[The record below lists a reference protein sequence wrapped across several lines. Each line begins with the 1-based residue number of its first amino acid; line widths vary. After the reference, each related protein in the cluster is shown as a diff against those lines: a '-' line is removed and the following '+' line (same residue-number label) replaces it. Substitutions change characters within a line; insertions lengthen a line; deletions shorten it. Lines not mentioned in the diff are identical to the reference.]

1 MKRVDMRETREVPS
15 TVALTAVG
23 SASAAVSSPAHA
35 AAFSESELAD
45 IEARYPEG
53 LSTQE
58 IVELFAA
65 QGERLSE
72 ATFRKY
78 VQLGLLPRS
87 VRVGRKGKHRG
98 SQGRYPASV
107 VRQIDAVRLWM
118 AQGFT
123 IQDIQRE
130 FLCVRSDIDALSR
143 LLTQVLGALS
153 QAAAER
159 TGATQDDMLA
169 RAVIDAHQS
178 ADALIEKLR
187 TIEQRLAM
195 RARMARAAV

>member
-1 MKRVDMRETREVPS
+1 MKRVDTP
-15 TVALTAVG
+15 LTSV
-23 SASAAVSSPAHA
+23 SPAGSTA
-35 AAFSESELAD
+35 AHFDEGELLE

-58 IVELFAA
+58 IVELFSLR
-65 QGERLSE
+65 GERFSE

-107 VRQIDAVRLWM
+107 VRQIEAVRRLM

-123 IQDIQRE
+123 IQHIQRE
-130 FLCVRSDIDALSR
+130 FLNLRQLNQLLANLEQAMRGPAASGGDEILGRALGDARENSDSL
-143 LLTQVLGALS
+143 V
-153 QAAAER
+153 
-159 TGATQDDMLA
+159 
-169 RAVIDAHQS
+169 
-178 ADALIEKLR
+178 EKLR
-187 TIEQRLAM
+187 AIEQRLAM

>member
-1 MKRVDMRETREVPS
+1 MPNVAPS
-15 TVALTAVG
+15 SLAQ
-23 SASAAVSSPAHA
+23 SSPA
-35 AAFSESELAD
+35 AFGEAELAD
-45 IEARYPEG
+45 IEARFPEG

-65 QGERLSE
+65 RGERLSE

-98 SQGRYPASV
+98 SQGRYPAGV
-107 VRQIDAVRLWM
+107 VRQIEAVRRLM

-123 IQDIQRE
+123 IQDIQSE
-130 FLCVRSDIDALSR
+130 FLCVRSDIDALTR
-143 LLTQVLGALS
+143 MVAQVLGTLS
-153 QAAAER
+153 QAAAPR
-159 TGATQDDMLA
+159 GGAALDEIVA
-169 RAVIDAHQS
+169 RSLSDARDT
-178 ADALIEKLR
+178 ADALLEKLR
-187 TIEQRLAM
+187 AIEQRLAM